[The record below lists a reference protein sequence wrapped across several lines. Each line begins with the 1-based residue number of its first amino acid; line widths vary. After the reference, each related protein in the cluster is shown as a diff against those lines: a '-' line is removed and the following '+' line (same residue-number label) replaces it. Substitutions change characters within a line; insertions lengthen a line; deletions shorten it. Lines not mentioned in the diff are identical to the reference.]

1 MGAAMPLLNLYI
13 MRIQDT
19 VEYKLVKKITA
30 KENRKNVKK
39 AILGGAMLVLTSYA
53 MMYVIMYIMLAIWYA

>member
-1 MGAAMPLLNLYI
+1 

-19 VEYKLVKKITA
+19 IEYKLVKKITA

-53 MMYVIMYIMLAIWYA
+53 MMYVMMYIMLAIWYA

>member
-1 MGAAMPLLNLYI
+1 

>member
-1 MGAAMPLLNLYI
+1 MPLLNLYI

-19 VEYKLVKKITA
+19 IEYRLVKQITA

>member
-1 MGAAMPLLNLYI
+1 MPLLNLYI

-19 VEYKLVKKITA
+19 IEYRLVKQITA

-39 AILGGAMLVLTSYA
+39 AILGGAMLVLSAYA
-53 MMYVIMYIMLAIWYA
+53 MMYVMMYIMLAIWYA

>member
-1 MGAAMPLLNLYI
+1 MPLLNLYI

>member
-1 MGAAMPLLNLYI
+1 MPLLNLYI

-19 VEYKLVKKITA
+19 IEYKLVKKITA

>member
-1 MGAAMPLLNLYI
+1 MPLLNLYI

-19 VEYKLVKKITA
+19 IEYRLVKQITA

-39 AILGGAMLVLTSYA
+39 AILGGAMLVLSAYA
-53 MMYVIMYIMLAIWYA
+53 MMYVMMYLMIAIWYA

>member
-19 VEYKLVKKITA
+19 IEYRLVKQITA

-39 AILGGAMLVLTSYA
+39 AILGGAMLVLSAYA
-53 MMYVIMYIMLAIWYA
+53 MMYVMMYIMIAIWYA